1 MDNRNTR
8 LLREY
13 VRQSLSLKQQK
24 LNEDSYGAGEMGYYN
39 AASGYHDERFYSGGE
54 DPGPLLKAF
63 VEPFTDVFKTAVA
76 GVKSIAS
83 DVATSLRVGF
93 ETIITTIFPF
103 ISADYQKI
111 FERRDER
118 MEKIRS
124 EYSDVFE
131 RTDEALKGDAQLL
144 AFMINPAGYLA
155 GKAAM
160 NAPAATKELLSVATG
175 GVSDQALENAS
186 KSWEKIQASLL
197 NGEINE
203 KKAAVKQQSVY
214 DQLIAELSGKSGK
227 SESLRRSSKDYLFEA
242 DKSGG
247 FDEFLKQALK
257 NPGVVSALSDKIKNN
272 DRMKKL
278 HSELTKVEDEALKDA
293 EQSAVKLTNQ
303 VSSFEGIEKIASK
316 NPKAK
321 EAIEQI
327 KKIQDPKQKQEAI
340 KTLTNNVKKAA
351 NQTFVTTISARMNM
365 LPKGSEEHKRYQAV
379 LAKITK
385 V

>member
-1 MDNRNTR
+1 MYTKKTH

-13 VRQSLSLKQQK
+13 VRQSLALRQK
-24 LNEDSYGAGEMGYYN
+24 SLNEDYEVGGMDYYN
-39 AASGYHDERFYSGGE
+39 TSMKYMDQAFYSGGV
-54 DPGPLLKAF
+54 DPGPLFKTF
-63 VEPFTDVFKTAVA
+63 IEPFTDVFKTAVA
-76 GVKSIAS
+76 GAKAIAS
-83 DVATSLRVGF
+83 DVATALRVGF
-93 ETIITTIFPF
+93 ETIITTVLPF

-111 FERRDER
+111 FDRRDER
-118 MEKIRS
+118 MEKIRAD
-124 EYSDVFE
+124 YADVFE
-131 RTDEALKGDAQLL
+131 RTDAALNEDAKLL
-144 AFMINPAGYLA
+144 AFMINPAGFLV
-155 GKAAM
+155 GTAAAK
-160 NAPAATKELLSVATG
+160 APAATKELLSVATG

-203 KKAAVKQQSVY
+203 KKAAAKQQSVY

-227 SESLRRSSKDYLFEA
+227 SESFRRSSKDYLFEA
-242 DKSGG
+242 DKSSG